1 MTEVNCGAGQHPH
14 HQAFLCCNH
23 IYFYGETLWRKVNHW
38 LRAGRQPPNPL
49 ATEWFWS
56 PPQTLCLPQGL
67 KDNYPE
73 GPSLGYGKRRF
84 HIYGLGGADVWVTI
98 RENISVVKIDPAG
111 LVVSGVLFTDS
122 KHLEFHHVLLF
133 YAV

>member
-23 IYFYGETLWRKVNHW
+23 IYFYGESLWGKVNHC

-49 ATEWFWS
+49 AIEWFWS

-67 KDNYPE
+67 KGNHPE
-73 GPSLGYGKRRF
+73 GPSLGYGKGRF
-84 HIYGLGGADVWVTI
+84 HIYGLGG
-98 RENISVVKIDPAG
+98 G
-111 LVVSGVLFTDS
+111 GCLGHHLGVASNWKTS
-122 KHLEFHHVLLF
+122 LL
-133 YAV
+133 